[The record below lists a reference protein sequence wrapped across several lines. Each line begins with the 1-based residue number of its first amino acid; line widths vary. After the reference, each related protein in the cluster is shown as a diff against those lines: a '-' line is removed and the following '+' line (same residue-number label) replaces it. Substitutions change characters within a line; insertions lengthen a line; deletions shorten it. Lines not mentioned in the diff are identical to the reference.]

1 MNLSDRANLSS
12 TRWFAGF
19 AGWVVGGGMKLQAGL
34 CAPVIDPVVT
44 VNREQGRAATGRGGC
59 WSRPGQA
66 TPGHVAAPCLEF
78 CYGWFDGLLGHLVG
92 GRGKFG

>member
-1 MNLSDRANLSS
+1 
-12 TRWFAGF
+12 
-19 AGWVVGGGMKLQAGL
+19 MKLQAGL

-66 TPGHVAAPCLEF
+66 TPGHVAAGLLPA
-78 CYGWFDGLLGHLVG
+78 WNSVTDGLMDFLAILSVAEGSLV
-92 GRGKFG
+92 RF

>member
-1 MNLSDRANLSS
+1 
-12 TRWFAGF
+12 
-19 AGWVVGGGMKLQAGL
+19 MKLQAGL

-66 TPGHVAAPCLEF
+66 TPGHVAAAAPCLEF
-78 CYGWFDGLLGHLVG
+78 CYGWFDGFVRKDFLAMCLVA
-92 GRGKFG
+92 GRILVIFRY